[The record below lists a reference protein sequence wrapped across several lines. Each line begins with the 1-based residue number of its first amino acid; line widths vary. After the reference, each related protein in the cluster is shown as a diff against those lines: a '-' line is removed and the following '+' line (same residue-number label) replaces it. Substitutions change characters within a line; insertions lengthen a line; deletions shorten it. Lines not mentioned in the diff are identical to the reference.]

1 MADGCVKIPE
11 LPALSGGPHS
21 LFVVQ
26 GGGSPQCDLRVTTTV
41 VVVSVGVVGGVD
53 AQQEFHQV
61 VERVQIKQLLALFHT
76 LEKRNSQ
83 FYDVVTFQ
91 QTILLT
97 SGLPFHFLPYNLA
110 KVS

>member
-1 MADGCVKIPE
+1 MADCCVKIPE

-26 GGGSPQCDLRVTTTV
+26 SDRGSPQCDLRVTTV

-61 VERVQIKQLLALFHT
+61 VERVQIKQLLALFDT
-76 LEKRNSQ
+76 LEKKQ
-83 FYDVVTFQ
+83 P
-91 QTILLT
+91 IL
-97 SGLPFHFLPYNLA
+97 
-110 KVS
+110 

>member
-1 MADGCVKIPE
+1 MADCCVKIPE

-26 GGGSPQCDLRVTTTV
+26 GGGSPQCNLRVTTV

-61 VERVQIKQLLALFHT
+61 VERAQIKQLLALFDT
-76 LEKRNSQ
+76 LEKKYSQ
-83 FYDVVTFQ
+83 FHDVTDVT
-91 QTILLT
+91 TVC
-97 SGLPFHFLPYNLA
+97 FLNR
-110 KVS
+110 

>member
-1 MADGCVKIPE
+1 MADCCVKIPE
-11 LPALSGGPHS
+11 FSALSGGPHS

-26 GGGSPQCDLRVTTTV
+26 RGGSPQCDLRVTTV

-61 VERVQIKQLLALFHT
+61 VERAQIKQLLALFHT